1 MINEW
6 FPSKGGLVIDLFV
19 EKGITASMFENLY
32 CNLAAQFLVLLM
44 IWYARMKRLESLAL
58 FKAMYM

>member
-1 MINEW
+1 
-6 FPSKGGLVIDLFV
+6 
-19 EKGITASMFENLY
+19 MFENLY

-44 IWYARMKRLESLAL
+44 IWYTRMKRLESLAL

>member
-6 FPSKGGLVIDLFV
+6 IPSKGGLVTDLFV

-44 IWYARMKRLESLAL
+44 I
-58 FKAMYM
+58 